1 MAKKP
6 TIEFDA
12 GSLDE
17 QARQR
22 LTEAA
27 RQAGVAVVQPGAGS
41 LRVTPADKGTI
52 ETSLSIKT
60 KGLDDDAIDALR
72 AKVFDNARHT
82 RILDSVIKGALG
94 NYGMADDGDLFVQWV
109 WCQWLQYQGEDM
121 LPDNEQFVKRF
132 AIRPPVEIA
141 AGAQKEW

>member
-17 QARQR
+17 QARER
-22 LTEAA
+22 LNEAA
-27 RQAGVAVVQPGAGS
+27 RQAGVAVVQPGGGS
-41 LRVTPADKGTI
+41 LRVTPAGQGTI

-60 KGLDDDAIDALR
+60 KGLDDAGIDAAR
-72 AKVFDNARHT
+72 AKVFDNTRHT

-94 NYGMADDGDLFVQWV
+94 NYGLADDGDMFVQWV

-121 LPDNEQFVKRF
+121 LPDNETFVKRF
-132 AIRPPVEIA
+132 AIRPPVDIA
-141 AGAQKEW
+141 AVAEKEW